1 VLLRIRAEIQE
12 VPRALSPSTRLRD
25 LLLLAAVA
33 IVGTGL
39 LVAYATF
46 RIWQQGMHD
55 EQRPA
60 GAIVVLGAAQ
70 FNGTPSPVYA
80 ARLDH
85 AVALYLHGVAPFL
98 VVTGG
103 KAEGDR
109 TTEAAAGRAYALAR
123 GVPDDRILVEDG
135 GRTTLDSLDA
145 VAVILKGQGI
155 HDAVFVSDPTHM
167 LRVLRIAQDL
177 GLTAWGSPT
186 PTSRIEQDRS
196 RKIDAT
202 VHELGALALYFFA
215 HQAPPGELS
224 GSGG

>member
-1 VLLRIRAEIQE
+1 
-12 VPRALSPSTRLRD
+12 VPRALTPSARLRD
-25 LLLLAAVA
+25 LLLLVGVAVVGAAA
-33 IVGTGL
+33 

-46 RIWQQGMHD
+46 RIWQQGTRD

-85 AVALYLHGVAPFL
+85 AVALYLHGVAPYL

-123 GVPDDRILVEDG
+123 GVPATAILVEDR
-135 GRTTLDSLDA
+135 GRTTLESLDR
-145 VAVILKGQGI
+145 VSDILRGKSI
-155 HDAVFVSDPTHM
+155 NDAVFVSDPTHM
-167 LRVLRIAQDL
+167 LRVLRIAEDL
-177 GLTAWGSPT
+177 GFTAWGSPT
-186 PTSRIEQDRS
+186 PTSRIEADNGR
-196 RKIDAT
+196 RIDAT
-202 VHELGALALYFFA
+202 VHELGALGLYFFA
-215 HQAPPGELS
+215 HQAPSGELS
-224 GSGG
+224 RSGG